1 MEYNDTM
8 KQLYWSENNL
18 DIVND
23 IINDN
28 NLKDY
33 MIGYLVYKSAIKVG
47 ASNVNGDDI

>member
-18 DIVND
+18 DVVND

-28 NLKDY
+28 NLKT
-33 MIGYLVYKSAIKVG
+33 IWLGIL
-47 ASNVNGDDI
+47 